1 MAISQKIQ
9 FVDVDADA
17 VVASIKAY
25 YEALTGK
32 IIQPA
37 QAEMLVFNSIGY
49 RLALVLNQ
57 INETANACL
66 VAFATGPA
74 LDKLGELVGVKR
86 LASAPA
92 SCVLRFTLVDGHAPL
107 TIPSGIRVQSVDGQ
121 VIFKTTETVNVDAG
135 DNSVDIEAE
144 CTVNGKVGNGYDA
157 GDVNVILDPQAYV
170 STAVNIDTTANGTD
184 DETDEEL
191 RERIRLAPS
200 QFSVAGPTGAY
211 KFFAKSAHPSIVDVS
226 VTIGHDPVTGV
237 VIPGQVDI
245 FPLMADGS
253 APSTPIIDAINA
265 ICNDE
270 KVRPLTDTVVVK
282 APNKIDYA
290 ITVNLTLLTDA
301 VQDDVVAQVTANLQA
316 YRDARKQKL
325 GMDVVLTQIIGMC
338 QVPGVYKVA
347 IASPGAD
354 IEALEWDYTNCTAI
368 TVNVIGTHDE

>member
-170 STAVNIDTTANGTD
+170 TTAVNIDTTANGTD